1 MAKLS
6 YGRRRAGSSTCM
18 IHICRRDR
26 LCKEAVSCKYVQ
38 PAEGGACGPI
48 DRRDNGVGA
57 EKSPDAATRAAAR
70 REAAG
75 ASASELLEQ
84 ETAFLVRALEAAQRL
99 HKYPLERAHYLALR
113 VIEHQGPQT
122 VAFRPPSAARQSTVT
137 RQVIEMEQ
145 EGLVAKHP
153 NPADRR
159 SALVDITAR
168 GLSEAMR
175 MRRQRTE
182 QIDGLVC
189 DWSARQRRDSS
200 SCWHGSTPLW
210 RGARENPPSSGKS
223 ARAPHRSDGAAPSW
237 TLATIKADKRLA
249 KMILVVNSRL
259 SVQPVTADEW
269 RVVLALAKG

>member
-1 MAKLS
+1 MARLTAETTAS
-6 YGRRRAGSSTCM
+6 GRKSRRTP
-18 IHICRRDR
+18 R
-26 LCKEAVSCKYVQ
+26 
-38 PAEGGACGPI
+38 PAPPPA
-48 DRRDNGVGA
+48 
-57 EKSPDAATRAAAR
+57 

-122 VAFRPPSAARQSTVT
+122 VASIAHHLLLDNSTVT

-189 DWSARQRRDSS
+189 DWSARQRRDFRRPV
-200 SCWHGSTPLW
+200 GTVQ
-210 RGARENPPSSGKS
+210 RRFGA
-223 ARAPHRSDGAAPSW
+223 ARARIRHRAASRQGRRTEVTGAAPSW
-237 TLATIKADKRLA
+237 TLDEIKADKRLA

>member
-1 MAKLS
+1 MAGLTAETTAS
-6 YGRRRAGSSTCM
+6 GRKSRRTP
-18 IHICRRDR
+18 R
-26 LCKEAVSCKYVQ
+26 
-38 PAEGGACGPI
+38 PAPPPA
-48 DRRDNGVGA
+48 
-57 EKSPDAATRAAAR
+57 

-113 VIEHQGPQT
+113 VIERQGPQT
-122 VAFRPPSAARQSTVT
+122 VASIAHHLLLDDSTVT

-145 EGLVAKHP
+145 EGLVAKRP

-182 QIDGLVC
+182 RIDGLVC
-189 DWSARQRRDSS
+189 DWSARQRRDFVV
-200 SCWHGSTPLW
+200 LLA
-210 RGARENPPSSGKS
+210 RFNAALARRARENPPSSGKS
-223 ARAPHRSDGAAPSW
+223 AEGAAP
-237 TLATIKADKRLA
+237 K
-249 KMILVVNSRL
+249 
-259 SVQPVTADEW
+259 
-269 RVVLALAKG
+269 